1 MATDGAPENRAS
13 FDRTD
18 EQDSARDDDGP
29 SLLQGWSRLL
39 LAILYW
45 VPKNGISRLAG
56 RIASLRLPAGLQ
68 RAEIR
73 LFARL
78 ADVNIEEARDPV
90 ESYDSLQRFFVRAL
104 REGARP
110 IAGDSMDLVA
120 PCDGTWGASGRIEAG
135 TLVQVKGRTY
145 SVAELLGDPGQANQ
159 YEEGCYATFYL
170 SPRDYHRFHTP
181 SAGRITRI
189 DYCPGSLWPVN
200 AIGLQGIDR
209 LFARNERICAYL
221 EADRAD
227 ADVDMEVARV
237 PPIALVAVGATMVG
251 SVRLTFDDL
260 RTNVSGARPERRD
273 LGDRAPTF
281 ARGQE
286 WGHFEFGSTI
296 VMLTPPEHFAID
308 SQPVGR
314 ALTLGEVI
322 GRRRAQKAERGP

>member
-1 MATDGAPENRAS
+1 MATAGAPENRAS
-13 FDRTD
+13 SDRT
-18 EQDSARDDDGP
+18 DDGP

-78 ADVNIEEARDPV
+78 ADVNVEAARDPV

-120 PCDGTWGASGRIEAG
+120 PCDGTWGAAGRIEAG
-135 TLVQVKGRTY
+135 TLLQVKGRTY
-145 SVAELLGDPGQANQ
+145 SVAELLGDPDQANQ

-221 EADRAD
+221 EAVRD
-227 ADVDMEVARV
+227 AVGIEVARV

-251 SVRLTFDDL
+251 SVRLAFDDL

-273 LGDRAPTF
+273 FGDRAPAF
-281 ARGQE
+281 ARGEE

-296 VMLTPPEHFAID
+296 VMLTPPGHFTID
-308 SQPVGR
+308 PQPAGR

-322 GRRRAQKAERGP
+322 GRRRPSKSDV

>member
-1 MATDGAPENRAS
+1 MAPAGAPE
-13 FDRTD
+13 DRSHP
-18 EQDSARDDDGP
+18 QQRDGGTISRDHVAPP
-29 SLLQGWSRLL
+29 SLRFWGRIL
-39 LAILYW
+39 LAVLYW
-45 VPKNGISRLAG
+45 VPKNGLSRLAG
-56 RIASLRLPAGLQ
+56 RFASLRLPGLLQ

-78 ADVNIEEARDPV
+78 ADVNIGEARDPI
-90 ESYDSLQRFFVRAL
+90 ESFDSLQRFFVRAL

-110 IAGDSMDLVA
+110 IEGDSMSLVA

-145 SVAELLGDPGQANQ
+145 PVAELLGDPDRAKS
-159 YEEGCYATFYL
+159 YEAGCFATFYL

-181 SAGRITRI
+181 MAGRITRV

-200 AIGLQGIDR
+200 AMGLQGIDR

-221 EADRAD
+221 EIDQGTADTTTGPA
-227 ADVDMEVARV
+227 
-237 PPIALVAVGATMVG
+237 PPIALIAVGATMVG
-251 SVRLTFDDL
+251 SVRLAFDDL

-273 LGDRAPTF
+273 LADRAPTF
-281 ARGQE
+281 ARGEQ

-296 VMLTPPEHFAID
+296 VMLTPPGHFEINP
-308 SQPVGR
+308 QPIGR

-322 GRRRAQKAERGP
+322 GQRCV